1 VRPGWEHGSGSDGE
15 DQRKRI
21 TVPINRDLRFAAT
34 ENAKGKREDVENGQ
48 GRAKKSNGRLD
59 KKREFDV

>member
-1 VRPGWEHGSGSDGE
+1 MGARFGE
-15 DQRKRI
+15 GDKDKRKRI

-34 ENAKGKREDVENGQ
+34 ENAKGKRKDAENGQ

-59 KKREFDV
+59 KKGGFDV